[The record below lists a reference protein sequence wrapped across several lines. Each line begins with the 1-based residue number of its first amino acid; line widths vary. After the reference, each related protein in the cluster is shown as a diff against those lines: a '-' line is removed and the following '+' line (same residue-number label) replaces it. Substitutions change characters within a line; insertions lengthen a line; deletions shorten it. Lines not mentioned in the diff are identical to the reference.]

1 MTTLIISEKNK
12 AAKAIAEALG
22 NTQIIKKSKYISI
35 YYISSKDIY
44 VVPLRGHILQYE
56 NSNSFK
62 SWSKTNPRNII
73 TDPNSIKKVPISI
86 SYPYI
91 SILKEIS
98 KLCDLCVI
106 GTDADVEGCNIGLFD
121 AFPYVKS
128 VNSNIKISQ
137 LWLSSLEEKE
147 IQDKFNQLIP
157 PKWNWG
163 ESGEARAIIDAIVGF
178 SATREFTVTY
188 KNVTKSR
195 KKGIISIGRVQT
207 ALLYQIYL
215 RDELIKSFIPEN
227 YWIIDADLK
236 VNGDI
241 FKANHKLNPF
251 KKDQAQVA
259 KQIYFKIRDEKK
271 AIILDTSKFVETIK
285 PPTPLNTSK
294 ALVLLTKTLK
304 INARSAFEAL
314 NQLYLNKLIS
324 YPRTDSDIY
333 KDNFDHFQYIKKFGS
348 HSDYGLY
355 TADLLKRKRF
365 QPTRGKIDAGDH
377 PPITPIESVELNSK
391 KFKTEIQKKVY
402 DIIARYY
409 LALFGKEGKESKTT
423 INLEIKEELFVSK
436 ITALIEEGFLSITPF
451 LRKNYDREIVIKDKH
466 LPVKSI
472 SLIEKKTQPPP
483 YYSDSTLLKMMEHDR
498 LGTKSTR
505 PIIIEILIKRGFI
518 VSKNRAY
525 YITSLGRFLIDS
537 LKEIW
542 LPFLK
547 SDFTR
552 FIEGLLD
559 DIKENKKNR
568 NDAVNIARNTFLELF
583 DKFISKKSEFTL
595 KLEKLTKSLEQEEK
609 KDTKSYSLSNIFC
622 PSCKKPSLM
631 IVQNSSGYRNIAC
644 STKDCNYK
652 TPIPKVGIFQV
663 LNTKCS
669 ICGFN
674 AFKFTRKKQKKQYV
688 YYICPN
694 CWKTKAF
701 CSECNDYAIEKDLCV
716 KKQKSLI

>member
-22 NTQIIKKSKYISI
+22 NVQVIKKSKYISI

-56 NSNSFK
+56 NSDSFK

-73 TDPNSIKKVPISI
+73 TDPNSIEKIPIST

-91 SILKEIS
+91 TILKEIS

-106 GTDADVEGCNIGLFD
+106 GTDADIEGCNIGLFD
-121 AFPYVKS
+121 AFPFVKRI
-128 VNSNIKISQ
+128 NSDIKISQ

-147 IQDKFNQLIP
+147 IQDKYNQLIH
-157 PKWNWG
+157 PKWSWG

-188 KNVTKSR
+188 KHVTKNR

-227 YWIIDADLK
+227 YWTIDADLA

-241 FKANHKLNPF
+241 YKANHKLNPF
-251 KKDQAQVA
+251 KKDQEQLA
-259 KQIYFKIRDEKK
+259 KQIYLKIRNETK
-271 AIILDTSKFVETIK
+271 ARILDTSKFVETIK

-294 ALVLLTKTLK
+294 ALILLTKTLR

-324 YPRTDSDIY
+324 YPRTDSDVY
-333 KDNFDHFQYIKKFGS
+333 KDSFDHIQYMKKFTS

-355 TADLLKRKRF
+355 TTDLLKEKRF
-365 QPTRGKIDAGDH
+365 NPTRGKFDAGDH
-377 PPITPIESVELNSK
+377 PPITPIESVELNSN
-391 KFKTEIQKKVY
+391 KFKTAIQKKVY
-402 DIIARYY
+402 DMITRHY
-409 LALFGKEGKESKTT
+409 LALFGKEGKESKTI

-436 ITALIEEGFLSITPF
+436 ITALTDEGFLSIAPF
-451 LRKNYDREIVIKDKH
+451 LRKSYDREILIKDKL

-472 SLIEKKTQPPP
+472 SLTGKKTQPPP

-525 YITSLGRFLIDS
+525 YITLLGRFLIDS

-559 DIKENKKNR
+559 DIKDNKKNL
-568 NDAVNIARNTFLELF
+568 NEAVNIARNTFLELF
-583 DKFISKKSEFTL
+583 DKFIAKKSEFIL
-595 KLEKLTKSLEQEEK
+595 KLENLTKSLEQEEK
-609 KDTKSYSLSNIFC
+609 IEAKSYSLKNVLC
-622 PSCKKPSLM
+622 LSCKKPSLM
-631 IVQNSSGYRNIAC
+631 VVQNSNGFKNIVC
-644 STKDCNYK
+644 STEGCKYEIS
-652 TPIPKVGIFQV
+652 IPSKGIFQV
-663 LNTKCS
+663 LDTKCS

-674 AFKFTRKKQKKQYV
+674 AFKFTRKKQKRQFV

-694 CWKTKAF
+694 CWKEEGF
-701 CSECNDYAIEKDLCV
+701 CSECDDYAIEKDICI
-716 KKQKSLI
+716 KKTK